1 MKLEVHV
8 TDNLEIFIVAIQ
20 RNKIIPMVVG
30 ETGL

>member
-20 RNKIIPMVVG
+20 RNKIIPMEVG
-30 ETGL
+30 ETRL

>member
-20 RNKIIPMVVG
+20 RNKIIPMVVE